1 MYFIDSKIL
10 MHSYHAWSVL
20 HVIYRK
26 LEDTQQATA
35 DAASEMQ
42 DSHNAA
48 YTDAWSWTVL

>member
-1 MYFIDSKIL
+1 
-10 MHSYHAWSVL
+10 MHSCHAWSVL

-48 YTDAWSWTVL
+48 YTDAWSWTVLWKESQAYE